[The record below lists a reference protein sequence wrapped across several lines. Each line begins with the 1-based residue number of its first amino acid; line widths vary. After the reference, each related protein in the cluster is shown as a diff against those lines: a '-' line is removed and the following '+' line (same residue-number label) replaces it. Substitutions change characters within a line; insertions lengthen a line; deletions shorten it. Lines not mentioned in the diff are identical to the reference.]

1 MLFGIIAAG
10 TRARSSFGPSVAI
23 GGRVKSSICAEG
35 KKGPGLAGQSIAW
48 GAMIGAWQS
57 YPDESGGPF
66 AGAKRSR

>member
-1 MLFGIIAAG
+1 MLFGGIAAG

-35 KKGPGLAGQSIAW
+35 KKGPGLGRPIAW